1 METTTRT
8 DGPEPPTPEQDEH
21 PKGESA
27 LTVLIAFG
35 ANAAVAAAK
44 TAAAVFTGS
53 ASMLAEAAHSWA
65 DTGNQVFLLVAQK
78 KSQRPPD
85 ASRPLGYGR
94 EAYVWSM
101 FAAMGLFVAGAAV
114 SVWHGITQLSHKGP
128 VESPTVAYAVLGVA
142 FVFESVSFA
151 QAFRQTRGES
161 RSLDRDVLDHA
172 LRTSDPT
179 LRAVLAEDS
188 AALVG
193 LVIAAL
199 GIFLHQLTGSAVFD
213 ALGSILVGLL
223 LGAVALVLIERN
235 RRFLTGQESDER
247 LRQGVL
253 ERITALPEV
262 SRVTYVRLEFFGPR
276 QLVLFARVD
285 LEGESPESEVAYALR
300 RVEESLERDPA
311 ITEALITLATPEEP
325 ALTPSGS

>member
-1 METTTRT
+1 M
-8 DGPEPPTPEQDEH
+8 
-21 PKGESA
+21 
-27 LTVLIAFG
+27 
-35 ANAAVAAAK
+35 
-44 TAAAVFTGS
+44 
-53 ASMLAEAAHSWA
+53 
-65 DTGNQVFLLVAQK
+65 
-78 KSQRPPD
+78 
-85 ASRPLGYGR
+85 
-94 EAYVWSM
+94 
-101 FAAMGLFVAGAAV
+101 
-114 SVWHGITQLSHKGP
+114 
-128 VESPTVAYAVLGVA
+128 
-142 FVFESVSFA
+142 
-151 QAFRQTRGES
+151 
-161 RSLDRDVLDHA
+161 
-172 LRTSDPT
+172 
-179 LRAVLAEDS
+179 LAEDS

-285 LEGESPESEVAYALR
+285 LEGESPRARWPTRCVASRSPSSVTRPSPR
-300 RVEESLERDPA
+300 R
-311 ITEALITLATPEEP
+311 
-325 ALTPSGS
+325 